1 MKYIVEY
8 AKFIKLEIEAD
19 SADEANEKAE
29 AIESD
34 SEYIDKNGKE
44 YDPSGYILWHGAED
58 DK

>member
-19 SADEANEKAE
+19 SADEANKKAE

-34 SEYIDKNGKE
+34 S
-44 YDPSGYILWHGAED
+44 
-58 DK
+58 

>member
-19 SADEANEKAE
+19 SADEANKKAE

-34 SEYIDKNGKE
+34 REYIDKNGKE

-58 DK
+58 DE